1 MSKSAQRDDHWSSL
15 HDKVNFRYDEQRPPL
30 HGEGLRTV
38 WYGLCLGHTWASV
51 VIVAAIPT
59 MLCHDQPKEKHYV
72 QFIESKVITAS
83 IVENCYHKYRF
94 NQANQ
99 QKEWPHM

>member
-1 MSKSAQRDDHWSSL
+1 MMIGY
-15 HDKVNFRYDEQRPPL
+15 KVVHHQNHLAEHSNL
-30 HGEGLRTV
+30 LVRTL
-38 WYGLCLGHTWASV
+38 WCGFCLGHTSALV
-51 VIVAAIPT
+51 VIVAAILT
-59 MLCHDQPKEKHYV
+59 MLCHGQPKEKHNA